1 LEETGQR
8 PVSEFK
14 ELILDT
20 MISVEECHPGR
31 CGLTYREIEN
41 LAGLNRDLSDQ
52 RAWITLSVLQS
63 LREEKLIDAEKRG
76 RYLYWTLSN
85 EAN

>member
-1 LEETGQR
+1 MWFDL
-8 PVSEFK
+8 S
-14 ELILDT
+14 
-20 MISVEECHPGR
+20 
-31 CGLTYREIEN
+31 EIEN